1 MTVKPRRT
9 QHREERVPLAPPL
22 YAADRLV
29 SPEPASLPVHL
40 SAPLGEHGLEDGSG
54 KKEAQTTAADHR
66 RFWTIAFMVALV
78 AHVIVTLCLVATMQ
92 HHALLSAPGERAVQ
106 MVFETPHA
114 EQAAPPP
121 VEPPRSAQSVHP
133 VPSLDAPLQDAGA
146 TVPDPVVPDVTEALP
161 TDPLPQPVVPHRAAA
176 PAAPR
181 AKAHTIPTPAK
192 AKAQQSNQ
200 PPATPTVQS
209 QRPPSPAEPAA
220 HSSVTAADA
229 PAPSVAHK
237 AQGAG
242 VTTLTCTPP
251 QTHYPPMARHLHE
264 EGEAVVEI
272 GLNATGAV
280 TTTRLVQSTGYD
292 DLDAQALTAAR
303 GLKCAAPAQGAMVG
317 RIPVGFHI
325 Q

>member
-9 QHREERVPLAPPL
+9 QQREERVPLAPPL

-66 RFWTIAFMVALV
+66 RFWIIAFMVALV
-78 AHVIVTLCLVATMQ
+78 AHVIVTVCLVATMQ
-92 HHALLSAPGERAVQ
+92 HYALLSAPGERAVQ

-114 EQAAPPP
+114 EQAARPP
-121 VEPPRSAQSVHP
+121 VEPPRSAQPVHP
-133 VPSLDAPLQDAGA
+133 APSLDAPLQDAGA
-146 TVPDPVVPDVTEALP
+146 RVPDPVVPDVTEALP

-176 PAAPR
+176 PAVPR
-181 AKAHTIPTPAK
+181 VTAHTIPTPTK

-209 QRPPSPAEPAA
+209 QRSLSPAAPAA
-220 HSSVTAADA
+220 HSPVTAADA
-229 PAPSVAHK
+229 RAPSVARK